1 MEYFSNYRYRRSLI
15 NKMSYTNADY
25 IRNKL
30 YDYSHYIDDFL
41 YEIDSIDLDRSI
53 INYLIED
60 PFILLQILLSNSQEL
75 NEIENFT
82 IIKETILRRINLND
96 IYLILIDIVKNFIDV
111 NATHIRVALSD
122 ICSICVSTSISFHN
136 IEMSDRF
143 ENFEDIVLPLVPI
156 IADTNVESI
165 LGGESI
171 LYIDKI
177 KDKIDESKLIELQDE
192 KIYEDELDDLNE
204 YNMYDILFFLLTP
217 EIAEHFN
224 YITCLTIMKFKGKD
238 APNFDKFFK
247 TFLNT
252 ASKFSTLP
260 ELEPDDIDDLKYV
273 CLYIWFYSKYTASS
287 IFSIYIELKMG
298 VFSLIYFEE
307 NLKNLILTSLTT
319 LRMLN

>member
-41 YEIDSIDLDRSI
+41 YEINSIDLDRSI

-60 PFILLQILLSNSQEL
+60 PFILLQTLLSNSQEL

-136 IEMSDRF
+136 IEMSDKA
-143 ENFEDIVLPLVPI
+143 ENYEDLVLPLIPI

-177 KDKIDESKLIELQDE
+177 IDKIYK
-192 KIYEDELDDLNE
+192 K
-204 YNMYDILFFLLTP
+204 
-217 EIAEHFN
+217 
-224 YITCLTIMKFKGKD
+224 
-238 APNFDKFFK
+238 
-247 TFLNT
+247 
-252 ASKFSTLP
+252 
-260 ELEPDDIDDLKYV
+260 
-273 CLYIWFYSKYTASS
+273 
-287 IFSIYIELKMG
+287 
-298 VFSLIYFEE
+298 
-307 NLKNLILTSLTT
+307 
-319 LRMLN
+319 